1 MNIYCRTNDLPCM
14 FTICLY
20 PFTCITIITR
30 MINKHV
36 YESSAVNDIFAAW
49 NKKVKHSEGVEQFWL
64 I

>member
-1 MNIYCRTNDLPCM
+1 M